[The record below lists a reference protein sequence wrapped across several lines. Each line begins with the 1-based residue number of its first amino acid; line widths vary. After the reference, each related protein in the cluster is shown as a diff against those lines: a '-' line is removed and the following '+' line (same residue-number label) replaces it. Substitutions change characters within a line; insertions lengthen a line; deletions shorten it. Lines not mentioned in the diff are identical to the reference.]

1 MAKGNSRIV
10 LPVTGSGRGIAEVLD
25 GLVED
30 VAVRSGWTGADGAA
44 QLSTQLEQLKL
55 TSQTQADTVAQN
67 TQAVLQNTIAQAVS
81 GGGSTAGSIGNV
93 FSKVL
98 GSGMGLSPLLSG
110 LVKLFGGG
118 KSEPVPVLTPYT
130 KPASINFDG
139 SISTGGAAEARTFA
153 PATGSERGTGSGQQ
167 ITIQVRAMDSRSFL
181 DHSDEI
187 ARAVRDAML
196 NSHALND
203 VVNDL

>member
-1 MAKGNSRIV
+1 MARSNSQIV

-25 GLVED
+25 GLVKD

-55 TSQTQADTVAQN
+55 TSQTQADAVAQN
-67 TQAVLQNTIAQAVS
+67 TQAVLQNTLAQAVS
-81 GGGSTAGSIGNV
+81 GGGSAAGRISDI
-93 FSKVL
+93 FSKV
-98 GSGMGLSPLLSG
+98 SGNGLGLSPLLSG

-118 KSEPVPVLTPYT
+118 NPEPVPVLTPYT
-130 KPASINFDG
+130 KPASIDFDG
-139 SISTGGAAEARTFA
+139 SISNSGAAEARTFA
-153 PATGSERGTGSGQQ
+153 QATGSGQQ
-167 ITIQVRAMDSRSFL
+167 ITIQVQAMDSRSFL
-181 DHSDEI
+181 DHSEEI
-187 ARAVRDAML
+187 ARAVREAML